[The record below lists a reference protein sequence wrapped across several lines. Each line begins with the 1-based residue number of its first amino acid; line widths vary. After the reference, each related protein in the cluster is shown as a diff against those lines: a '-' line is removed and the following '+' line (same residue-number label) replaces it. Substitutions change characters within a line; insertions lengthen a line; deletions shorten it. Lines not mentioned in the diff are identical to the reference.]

1 MFRRPAALRA
11 LLPAALVLVLAPPAS
26 AQKSKGL
33 DCLECHSD
41 ASMEK
46 HVDAKAFQESVH
58 GILSCAD
65 CHGDIKAFPHEPAP
79 AKVDCGTCHADAR
92 QAFETGIHA
101 RAAKTGNGKTPTCT
115 ACHRD
120 PHAIKP
126 SSDPLSPT
134 AHANI
139 PQTCGKCHSDRFVV
153 ESGGISTRP
162 FFSYQESVHGRAI
175 AAGRE
180 KAAVCTDCHR
190 AHDIL
195 TAADSKSPIF
205 KFNVPQTCG
214 QCHQD
219 VSHQFVASI
228 HGQAIQRGNSQAPV
242 CTDCHG
248 IHLIKAHIDPT
259 SSVASQA
266 LARTTC
272 AKCHE
277 GMRLSEE
284 FGVPGRRATSYLDS
298 YHGLASQLGSGVVAN
313 CASCHGVHNILPSSD
328 PRSTISKEN
337 LVNTC
342 GQCHP
347 GASQNFAAG
356 KVHLDVPV
364 SRDMGSLGTLWVRR
378 FYIVLIAFTL
388 GGMIVHNAVLWRRQA
403 LARRERRPR
412 PIVRMDRNQR
422 IQHWLLLTSFF
433 VLAATGF
440 ALKYPDSWLAWLLGS
455 NETVRRLG
463 HRIAAVVM
471 LLLGV
476 YHIGYMVFTR
486 QGRQG
491 LRDFAPRGKDVADL
505 IANLRYH
512 LGRSSQKPRFGR
524 FGYAEKAEY
533 LAVVWGTVLMGL
545 TGLMMW
551 FEVEVVRLVPR
562 WSVDIATAI
571 HFYEAILAVSAIF
584 VWHFYQVIFDPG
596 VYPLNWAFWDGR
608 VSEEHYREH
617 HAQAY
622 EQMLEQSGTDPVT
635 APAEPPDVPPAAKPD
650 DKPAAPPSGDKPPPD
665 TS

>member
-1 MFRRPAALRA
+1 MTSRRPAALRL
-11 LLPAALVLVLAPPAS
+11 LLPAALVLFALPAL

-33 DCLECHSD
+33 DCLECHQDVSIG
-41 ASMEK
+41 K

-58 GILSCAD
+58 GVLSCAD
-65 CHGDIKAFPHEPAP
+65 CHTDIKAFPHEPAP
-79 AKVDCGTCHADAR
+79 AKVDCGTCHADAKR
-92 QAFETGIHA
+92 AFEQGLHA
-101 RAAKTGNGKTPTCT
+101 QAAQKDNAKTPTCIS
-115 ACHRD
+115 CHGD

-126 SSDPLSPT
+126 SSDPASAT

-139 PQTCGKCHSDRFVV
+139 PKTCGQCHSVKLV
-153 ESGGISTRP
+153 MESGGLSTQP
-162 FFSYQESVHGRAI
+162 FFSYQESVHGRAV
-175 AAGRE
+175 AAGKE

-190 AHDIL
+190 SHDIL
-195 TAADSKSPIF
+195 SAADSKSPIF

-219 VSHQFVASI
+219 VSREFMASI

-277 GMRLSEE
+277 GVRLAQELGIAGS
-284 FGVPGRRATSYLDS
+284 RATTYLDS
-298 YHGLASQLGSGVVAN
+298 YHGLASSLGSRVVAN

-328 PRSTISKEN
+328 PRSTIFKDN
-337 LVNTC
+337 RVKTC

-356 KVHLDVPV
+356 KVHLDAI
-364 SRDMGSLGTLWVRR
+364 SRDIGSLGTLWVRR
-378 FYIVLIAFTL
+378 IYLVLIALTL
-388 GGMIVHNAVLWRRQA
+388 GAMLVHNGILWRRQA
-403 LARRERRPR
+403 LAQRAMHPR

-422 IQHWLLLTSFF
+422 VQHWLLLSTFF
-433 VLAATGF
+433 ALAATGF

-455 NETVRRLG
+455 NEAVRRLG

-471 LLLGV
+471 LALGV
-476 YHIGYMVFTR
+476 YHIGYMLFTR

-491 LRDFAPRGKDVADL
+491 LRDFAPRRKDLGDL
-505 IANLRYH
+505 VANLRYH
-512 LGRSSQKPRFGR
+512 LGRSSEKPRFAR

-533 LAVVWGTVLMGL
+533 YAVVWGTILMGL

-584 VWHFYQVIFDPG
+584 VWHFYQVIFDPS

-608 VSEEHYREH
+608 VSAEHYREH

-622 EQMLEQSGTDPVT
+622 EKMREGSEAAPFAASQPK
-635 APAEPPDVPPAAKPD
+635 PAE
-650 DKPAAPPSGDKPPPD
+650 KPAAPPSQDGPTSD

>member
-1 MFRRPAALRA
+1 MFLRRAACGL
-11 LLPAALVLVLAPPAS
+11 LLPALVVLLSALPAP
-26 AQKSKGL
+26 AQKSKAP
-33 DCLECHSD
+33 DCLQCHQD
-41 ASMEK
+41 AGMEK
-46 HVDAKAFQESVH
+46 HVDPRVFQESVH
-58 GILSCAD
+58 GVLSCTD
-65 CHGDIKAFPHEPAP
+65 CHTDVTAFPHEPAP

-92 QAFETGIHA
+92 QAFEAGIHA
-101 RAAKTGNGKTPTCT
+101 RAAKTGNGKTPTCV
-115 ACHRD
+115 ACHGD

-126 SSDPLSPT
+126 SSDPASPT
-134 AHANI
+134 AHANV

-162 FFSYQESVHGRAI
+162 FFSYQESVHGRAV
-175 AAGRE
+175 AAGQE

-195 TAADSKSPIF
+195 TAADPKSPIF

-214 QCHQD
+214 QCHKD
-219 VSHQFVASI
+219 VSHQFMASI

-284 FGVPGRRATSYLDS
+284 FGVPGRRITTYLDS
-298 YHGLASQLGSGVVAN
+298 YHGLASRLGSGVVAN

-337 LVNTC
+337 LVHTC

-388 GGMIVHNAVLWRRQA
+388 GGMVLHNAILWRCQA
-403 LARRERRPR
+403 LAHRARRPR
-412 PIVRMDRNQR
+412 PIVRMDLNQR
-422 IQHWLLLTSFF
+422 IQHWLLLSSFF

-455 NETVRRLG
+455 DETIRRLG
-463 HRIAAVVM
+463 HRVAAVVM

-476 YHIGYMVFTR
+476 YHVGYMSLTR

-491 LRDFAPRGKDVADL
+491 LRDFLPRRKDVYDL

-512 LGRSSQKPRFGR
+512 LGRSPEKPRFAR

-562 WSVDIATAI
+562 WSIDIATAV

-584 VWHFYQVIFDPG
+584 VWHFYQVIFDPS

-617 HAQAY
+617 HALAY
-622 EQMLEQSGTDPVT
+622 EAMTAHSQS
-635 APAEPPDVPPAAKPD
+635 EPEPPAATEPD
-650 DKPAAPPSGDKPPPD
+650 ADKKPAPSSDREPAPDGKPPPK